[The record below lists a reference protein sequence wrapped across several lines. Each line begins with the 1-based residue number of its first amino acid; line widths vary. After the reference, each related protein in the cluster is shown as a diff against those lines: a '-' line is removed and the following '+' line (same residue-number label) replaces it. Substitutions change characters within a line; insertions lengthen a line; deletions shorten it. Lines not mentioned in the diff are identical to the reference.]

1 MTRTLIQMRILLL
14 YMQPLK
20 FAAAFGDCRRE
31 LLKERITAAI
41 FCRREYIICQQ
52 IFYSNQDSKT

>member
-1 MTRTLIQMRILLL
+1 MRILLL